1 MLGVRATTI
10 YISIRERQDTEG
22 TEAKEPAVMN
32 ESQIRESRALLSSTA
47 SLPSELLRRIP
58 IPEGSAMHQTIHC
71 DSTLPHFQ
79 GRLLGGSFYE
89 GKRLGRILADFLKA
103 NKQYS

>member
-1 MLGVRATTI
+1 
-10 YISIRERQDTEG
+10 
-22 TEAKEPAVMN
+22 MN
-32 ESQIRESRALLSSTA
+32 ESQIRESRALLSSTP
-47 SLPSELLRRIP
+47 SLPIELLRRFP
-58 IPEGSAMHQTIHC
+58 IPEGSAMHQTTIHC